1 MNVMCILKICQVYFQ
16 GGILEKKNITD
27 YCVIIFLRKIAFFF
41 ILFFFERRG
50 ENSQTVSRIYV
61 IKKRTMYFLQ
71 RWNSQGVQ
79 EHVQNLS
86 VTSLDCEVPELTLN
100 CLNQEAQNHHSLIPR
115 SASLVEQTCFMG
127 YCFNKVK
134 MCCICLCCSSLL

>member
-1 MNVMCILKICQVYFQ
+1 MNVMCILKICYVYFQ
-16 GGILEKKNITD
+16 GGILEKKYYRLLCNYLPEKNSI
-27 YCVIIFLRKIAFFF
+27 FF

-61 IKKRTMYFLQ
+61 IKRRTMYFLQ